1 MQQNADMFRLRVVA
15 QLRELSCK
23 PCFAHVL
30 RKTPTSRKNSAS
42 AALTTIWE
50 GGPKRP
56 HLPNSHSSQQPEE
69 ARFAPCR
76 SPVRHL
82 KIIRAAVCAINNP
95 TPDFHNAMS
104 TSCLVLS
111 CLVLSCLVLSCL
123 VLSCLVLSCLVLS
136 CLVLS
141 CLVLSCLVLS
151 CLVLSCLVLSC
162 LVLSCLV
169 LSCLVLSVLVLSCLC
184 VHSACLFAHK
194 GSGSYVHFCPR
205 PCPST
210 CRWARLATQRLRA
223 LMPTLA
229 A

>member
-1 MQQNADMFRLRVVA
+1 MCMSTTHESFELAVLVPTHLEGNLPATPAPPALDDQQLLAIEGKNQEKMQQNADMFRLRVVA

-42 AALTTIWE
+42 AALTTFWE

-82 KIIRAAVCAINNP
+82 KIIRAADNP

-104 TSCLVLS
+104 TSNCATRPTPDVKHFGKG
-111 CLVLSCLVLSCL
+111 C
-123 VLSCLVLSCLVLS
+123 
-136 CLVLS
+136 
-141 CLVLSCLVLS
+141 
-151 CLVLSCLVLSC
+151 
-162 LVLSCLV
+162 
-169 LSCLVLSVLVLSCLC
+169 
-184 VHSACLFAHK
+184 HQTSAPPPQGIQD
-194 GSGSYVHFCPR
+194 GSRGCQAPDPFIYHH
-205 PCPST
+205 
-210 CRWARLATQRLRA
+210 RLL
-223 LMPTLA
+223 
-229 A
+229 